1 MLREVYR
8 HLVTRF
14 WGIDRLVT
22 SLGCNSSW
30 VGTVS
35 DVPTIGVILFLKASF
50 SWTSGC
56 TIVFFLRFLGRS
68 LMDIVSM
75 LSHALQLLKRSRSC
89 YLNVLA
95 GNRTRTQDD
104 SPPTGP
110 GLLPLEAVAVY
121 PCNIFVRKYSSRPA
135 IQYLLG
141 MLDVPNLESNDRN
154 KIVMAGLRRH
164 YDHRL
169 QQHHKLASKVQ
180 KRLRVVKQ
188 ILIVCVPFLSIG
200 LIWSYF
206 RLQSFQT
213 HITSALGMEN
223 LDSEWGFGQVV
234 AVIVFL
240 PALVEA
246 LFSLPNP
253 AEDVGVDGVG
263 TDCEDDHG
271 KTDSRTG
278 RIYLGE
284 LNKSTVLGQDL
295 TSGLVANP
303 RLPHAVHGPHTI
315 APHMPG
321 VLQDRPY
328 DSDVK
333 KDQASQGDGKGRHRR
348 HGTYGE
354 KGKPG
359 VVQSIAKQ
367 RAPRTWPLGVYLDP
381 GMSDLVV
388 RSSRRAPE
396 ELRKT
401 LSREDVLWRPRT
413 KHLRA
418 ACDPLRTLN
427 KQTRGRRTSDGL
439 KKRQYL
445 THVLGHVQSEPR
457 RWHAKGC

>member
-141 MLDVPNLESNDRN
+141 MLDVPNLESNDRKFRSKCEYRLMN
-154 KIVMAGLRRH
+154 AFGIMSSLLISLLAISKIVMAGLRRH

-246 LFSLPNP
+246 LFTFANR
-253 AEDVGVDGVG
+253 EI
-263 TDCEDDHG
+263 TQ
-271 KTDSRTG
+271 
-278 RIYLGE
+278 GE
-284 LNKSTVLGQDL
+284 AD
-295 TSGLVANP
+295 
-303 RLPHAVHGPHTI
+303 
-315 APHMPG
+315 
-321 VLQDRPY
+321 
-328 DSDVK
+328 DVK
-333 KDQASQGDGKGRHRR
+333 A
-348 HGTYGE
+348 
-354 KGKPG
+354 
-359 VVQSIAKQ
+359 
-367 RAPRTWPLGVYLDP
+367 
-381 GMSDLVV
+381 
-388 RSSRRAPE
+388 RSS
-396 ELRKT
+396 
-401 LSREDVLWRPRT
+401 
-413 KHLRA
+413 
-418 ACDPLRTLN
+418 ACVP
-427 KQTRGRRTSDGL
+427 
-439 KKRQYL
+439 
-445 THVLGHVQSEPR
+445 
-457 RWHAKGC
+457 